1 MLTYP
6 KHGGLDEVPPGDD
19 TLLALGEHDHAEERR
34 AEGHGDAQERLQL
47 NGHRL
52 AKALL
57 EGQRDLQRLKI

>member
-19 TLLALGEHDHAEERR
+19 ALLALGEHDQSEEGRP
-34 AEGHGDAQERLQL
+34 EGHGDAQERLQL

-52 AKALL
+52 AETLL
-57 EGQRDLQRLKI
+57 EGQGDLERLGH